1 MTCLAR
7 WLCEWLPVTTLRCHK
22 RLEDFSD
29 SWSSFY
35 LKSAPRCSCYSVTSS
50 LWFRTTLRVPNSV
63 RSVVPTGGMRIGPG
77 PTRRIVAEPVSV
89 AEKTPT
95 GEQPASLGVTL
106 TDVVR
111 YRRVRLLRGTVVLS
125 ETGPLVPEINGRGLR
140 RPPDSP
146 QYVQARHGRE

>member
-1 MTCLAR
+1 MCLAR

-22 RLEDFSD
+22 RLKDFSD

-63 RSVVPTGGMRIGPG
+63 RSAVPTAGMRIGPG
-77 PTRRIVAEPVSV
+77 RPGESLRSQYPLRKRRRPGNSAV
-89 AEKTPT
+89 
-95 GEQPASLGVTL
+95 SLGVTL
-106 TDVVR
+106 TNVVR

-125 ETGPLVPEINGRGLR
+125 ETGRLAPEINGRGLR
-140 RPPDSP
+140 GPPESP
-146 QYVQARHGRE
+146 QNVRARHGRE